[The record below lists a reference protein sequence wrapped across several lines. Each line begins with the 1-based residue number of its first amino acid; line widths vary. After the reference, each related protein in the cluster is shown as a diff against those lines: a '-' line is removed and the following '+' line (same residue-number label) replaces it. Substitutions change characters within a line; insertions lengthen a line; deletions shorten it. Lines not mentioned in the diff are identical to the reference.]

1 MMPMDGQRTNCY
13 ADQSLTRSHG
23 DNPVTLRLI
32 AYGGERPTVA
42 FGIVTP
48 GSIKDAVLQLL
59 NETDLDRVL
68 VLEKLPS
75 GISLVEENGLD
86 PSLGT
91 FSVPRRSSRVLRVS
105 WSPDGAA
112 ALNDSLRWR
121 MAEGL
126 RKVRLEVRLQGTV
139 APELP
144 ALARSNRAAG
154 TITAKAADL
163 RVLGKQTSP
172 SSVTLKAPPKTL
184 SLARPSLVAATSG
197 TVPLY
202 TPRDNLQRRAAPMD
216 PLAVNAPAMVTSKPS
231 SAPSLASP
239 QPVLVLSAWQAANTP
254 PRVSSTAEQSRVL
267 DFRRVGCTENK
278 RERAL
283 ISWMNSE
290 VATLGTEA
298 SDIGSRAVEGHV
310 VRRLMGEV
318 TGKAYV
324 YFKRNESFAAMVS
337 KIESKIAA
345 KQLTIR
351 DAEHTLSD
359 VRMRQQ
365 ALDVL
370 TSYHPFWLAVGLQ
383 TILGRAL
390 VFSQGNMLSLMR
402 PGAEV
407 PAFIRAHILEHFLA
421 DQELASQIRQAALK
435 HDYWETLG
443 ARVLGRVLL
452 MVLLLDRM
460 VQRHDLPAGT
470 PSLFRQDAKIKSSEQ
485 VVQEFLQP
493 RLAGAGDVRHSLRM
507 MAYHTEYVQHARDEA
522 DFRVHKPMDL
532 RDGTRLAKLLDNLRR
547 QDAVKNGN
555 NSKPMISQ
563 YSDSAVCHDI
573 SRFGCVPPA
582 ACSSRT
588 QAPDAEL
595 LPTMAFPQNT
605 GKPMDESQMRNNC
618 LRFVRFLQQQGIGL
632 QGLAA
637 GASACLRDSGLDGI
651 AKYIAEGL
659 LRVDQKITLGVL
671 WQLAAHYKLRHHVD
685 VRSLE
690 REVARLRRATGQI
703 VAEDG
708 ATSTSYFNDPISQT
722 LLQWM
727 RAACAPYG
735 VSVDDFSWSL
745 SDGRVLC
752 YMVHAY
758 MPELLPLSSIT
769 SPELPSSVDEMVC
782 MTGGAEYVKLET
794 LKAKGWTAVYE
805 MGGAIHDESLA
816 AVCKRS
822 VDANFAAIHTAGE
835 ALGVPAMLSAED
847 YLNDGPD
854 EMAAILYVALLGE
867 ALLRLTSERRAAYVI
882 MEFLRRRLSW
892 RPDYMNASLGRFKA
906 AMQRSEAASTIQSF
920 WRMRCQRCRYLT
932 VWRAAKM
939 LQAFVRRWIER
950 QRLQKQMHAIV
961 LLQSGWRRHA
971 VRSRLWRQG
980 RSATMIQAAWRG
992 FTVRQALAR
1001 MLHAALVIQRHV
1013 RTYLASNRCSHRR
1026 LVVAQANAAVKI
1038 QTAWRGYA
1046 VHRRFQQLRAAA
1058 VAIQAFVR
1066 MRQAFNRYHFM
1077 WRAAV
1082 TIQASWRMRQEQQ
1095 SFQRYRWAAICLQR
1109 SWRRHMEVQYFMAA
1123 CSKVVSI
1130 QACVRGFLARR
1141 EASVRLQGV
1150 VQIQAAWRAQQGRCL
1165 AKRRMLELE
1174 KSTQNRA
1181 AMVLQAAV
1189 RGHLVRRQMT
1199 QYVRAAVIIQACWRM
1214 ASMHHRHKAMRVA
1227 TVNFQ
1232 TAVRSWLVQRRLREQ
1247 HRAAATVQRF
1257 WRSYLELH
1265 AIRAACTAATVM
1277 QTAWRARRERSRF
1290 LTVCRAAVHVQR
1302 SWRLRF
1308 QARAAISLQAYWRMV
1323 VARRRFIQNRAIII
1337 MLQTRYRCL
1346 MAMQQLEGTK
1356 TAAKVTQ
1363 QSWRCASARR
1373 KVARRVEAYY
1383 MDRLRREEERL
1394 LEIARHYMLSTAAA
1408 KRIQA
1413 WWRGLLVRKA
1423 FLPIWKRHK
1432 ELARQQRA
1440 AVAIQSAWRAYSTR
1454 TKYRRVLHAVKIIA
1468 SVLVPI
1474 FRARRELALLRSA
1487 HHARVRAAITIQ
1499 KGVRRWL
1506 ARWHF
1511 LQAVAAVIKIQAAW
1525 RGHMVRARN
1534 ARPRL
1539 QDLRRRLEQAA
1550 DEARGAPQR
1559 QLGHRTREAL
1569 DVLHLPNKNLSQ
1581 VLAALEI
1588 MEVSTRYSR
1597 DCCKLVTQ
1605 NGGVAALL
1613 RFVKSCNRSKPY
1625 GDMLNRTLAV
1635 LHNVCRYQE
1644 LIPEVY
1650 YAEDCLTV
1658 LSELAQYYRDAE
1670 EVFIPTVILLQRL
1683 TVTCDLAA
1691 NIPSAILRHWEGIH
1705 QVLFR
1710 KADIERKYLERLEG
1724 QKGSDVSAR
1733 ESARKLVI
1741 VQQQILALEV
1751 LIGRAC
1757 QALKDGGA
1765 PASDLASDQDK
1776 DEPLR
1781 RVGPGRAGPAVAAV
1795 SAQVALPMPGF
1806 KNTLVKNV
1814 VQRLANAGTGVSTV
1828 RGSAQSGAGA
1838 GGSPVQSSKSSRP
1851 FSRRTEP

>member
-1 MMPMDGQRTNCY
+1 MDGQRTNCY
-13 ADQSLTRSHG
+13 VDQGLTRSYG

-32 AYGGERPTVA
+32 AYGGERPMVA
-42 FGIVTP
+42 FGTVPP

-86 PSLGT
+86 PTLET

-126 RKVRLEVRLQGTV
+126 RRVRLEVRLQGTV

-144 ALARSNRAAG
+144 ASARSNRAAG
-154 TITAKAADL
+154 TTTAKAADP
-163 RVLGKQTSP
+163 RGLGKHTST
-172 SSVTLKAPPKTL
+172 SAVTLKAPPKTL
-184 SLARPSLVAATSG
+184 SLARPTLVAATSG
-197 TVPLY
+197 TVPLH
-202 TPRDNLQRRAAPMD
+202 TPRENLQRRAAPMD
-216 PLAVNAPAMVTSKPS
+216 PLAVNAPAMATSKPS
-231 SAPSLASP
+231 STPSLASP
-239 QPVLVLSAWQAANTP
+239 QPGLVSSAWQAANTP
-254 PRVSSTAEQSRVL
+254 PRVCSTAEQSRVL
-267 DFRRVGCTENK
+267 DLRRVGCTENK

-298 SDIGSRAVEGHV
+298 SDVGSRAVEGHV

-324 YFKRNESFAAMVS
+324 YFKRNETFAVMAS

-421 DQELASQIRQAALK
+421 DQELASQFRQAALK

-547 QDAVKNGN
+547 QDGN
-555 NSKPMISQ
+555 NLKPMTSQ
-563 YSDSAVCHDI
+563 CSDSAISHDI
-573 SRFGCVPPA
+573 SRFGGVPPA

-588 QAPDAEL
+588 QASDAEL
-595 LPTMAFPQNT
+595 LPSMAFPQNT

-618 LRFVRFLQQQGIGL
+618 LRLVRFLQQQGVGL

-637 GASACLRDSGLDGI
+637 GASACLRDSGPDGI

-671 WQLAAHYKLRHHVD
+671 WQLAAHYKLRRHVD

-690 REVARLRRATGQI
+690 REVARLRRATGQT

-708 ATSTSYFNDPISQT
+708 ATSTSYFNDPITQT

-752 YMVHAY
+752 YLVHTY
-758 MPELLPLSSIT
+758 MPELLPQSSIT
-769 SPELPSSVDEMVC
+769 SPELPSSVDEMAC

-805 MGGAIHDESLA
+805 MGGAIHDDSLA

-854 EMAAILYVALLGE
+854 ELAAILYVALLAE

-892 RPDYMNASLGRFKA
+892 RPDYMSASLGRFKA
-906 AMQRSEAASTIQSF
+906 DMQRSEAASTIQSF

-932 VWRAAKM
+932 VRWAAQM
-939 LQAFVRRWIER
+939 LQAFVRRWVER

-961 LLQSGWRRHA
+961 LLQAGWRRHA
-971 VRSRLWRQG
+971 VRSRLWRQQ

-1013 RTYLASNRCSHRR
+1013 RTYLASNRCLHRR

-1038 QTAWRGYA
+1038 QAAWRGYA
-1046 VHRRFQQLRAAA
+1046 VHRYFQQLRAAA

-1066 MRQAFNRYHFM
+1066 MRQALTRYHFM

-1095 SFQRYRWAAICLQR
+1095 SLLRYRTAAICLQR
-1109 SWRRHMEVQYFMAA
+1109 LWRRHMAHQYFMAA
-1123 CSKVVSI
+1123 RSKVLCI

-1150 VQIQAAWRAQQGRCL
+1150 VQIQAAWRAQQGRSL

-1189 RGHLVRRQMT
+1189 RGHLLRRQMIE
-1199 QYVRAAVIIQACWRM
+1199 YARAAVIIQACWRM
-1214 ASMHHRHKAMRVA
+1214 AFTRRRHEAMRVA
-1227 TVNFQ
+1227 TVKIQ
-1232 TAVRSWLVQRRLREQ
+1232 AAVRSWFVQRRLREQ

-1257 WRSYLELH
+1257 WRSYLELN
-1265 AIRAACTAATVM
+1265 AIRAARTAAVVM
-1277 QTAWRARRERSRF
+1277 QTAWRARQERSRF
-1290 LTVCRAAVHVQR
+1290 LTVCRAAVHMQQN
-1302 SWRLRF
+1302 WRLRC
-1308 QARAAISLQAYWRMV
+1308 QARAAMTLQTYWRMV

-1346 MAMQQLEGTK
+1346 MAVQQLEGTK
-1356 TAAKVTQ
+1356 TAAKVIQ

-1423 FLPIWKRHK
+1423 FLPIWNRHK
-1432 ELARQQRA
+1432 ELARQRRA
-1440 AVAIQSAWRAYSTR
+1440 TVVIQSAWRAYSTR
-1454 TKYRRVLHAVKIIA
+1454 TKYRRVLHAVRIIA

-1474 FRARRELALLRSA
+1474 FRARRELALLRSV
-1487 HHARVRAAITIQ
+1487 HHARMRAAITIQ

-1506 ARWHF
+1506 ARRHF
-1511 LQAVAAVIKIQAAW
+1511 LQAVAAAIKIQAAW

-1534 ARPRL
+1534 TRPRL

-1569 DVLHLPNKNLSQ
+1569 DVLHRPNKNLSQ

-1597 DCCKLVTQ
+1597 ECCKLITQ
-1605 NGGVAALL
+1605 SGGVTALL

-1670 EVFIPTVILLQRL
+1670 EVFIPTVMLLQRL

-1757 QALKDGGA
+1757 EFLKDGGA
-1765 PASDLASDQDK
+1765 TASDLATDQDK
-1776 DEPLR
+1776 DDTLR
-1781 RVGPGRAGPAVAAV
+1781 RVGPGRVGPAVAAV
-1795 SAQVALPMPGF
+1795 STQGALPMPGF

-1828 RGSAQSGAGA
+1828 RGGAQSGAG
-1838 GGSPVQSSKSSRP
+1838 GCSPVHSSKFSRP